1 MNNTSVTQYEICM
14 FFTSSGRIS
23 FKKKQKTVFDN
34 IIRKYRSRRGVILR
48 VKHLLLPIRLSILF
62 VWLFFN
68 LSIYLLYLASL
79 LHCSSLKITL
89 SCYMYDVF
97 ISCSFYLFWYVLYL
111 SLNRVLRLNKGIVCG
126 KYDFISF
133 DSHDA
138 SSKV

>member
-1 MNNTSVTQYEICM
+1 MYIFHQFRKDIFRE
-14 FFTSSGRIS
+14 
-23 FKKKQKTVFDN
+23 KQKTVFDN
-34 IIRKYRSRRGVILR
+34 IIEKYRSRRGVILR

-79 LHCSSLKITL
+79 LHCSSLKVHHPLLLHLRCIHIL
-89 SCYMYDVF
+89 F
-97 ISCSFYLFWYVLYL
+97 IFIFFWYVLYL